1 MTTAGMKPVASG
13 GIAQAD
19 GVLRNSD
26 ALMIQSCCSSGTPYQ
41 LINPY
46 CFKPPVAPHLA
57 ADMSG
62 ASIDLPVIRAAC
74 AALAQ
79 QNECLIVE
87 GVGGWRVPLNDELD
101 VAGLCQA
108 LQLPVILVVGM
119 KLGCINHGLLTVQS
133 ILGDGVPLL
142 GWVANCVDPEMQ
154 LLEQNIDTLQQFIP
168 APLLGIIPFLTD
180 ISPAL
185 VAKRLSL
192 PG

>member
-1 MTTAGMKPVASG
+1 
-13 GIAQAD
+13 
-19 GVLRNSD
+19 
-26 ALMIQSCCSSGTPYQ
+26 
-41 LINPY
+41 
-46 CFKPPVAPHLA
+46 
-57 ADMSG
+57 MSG